1 MASMRDPAD
10 IPVVCPSCHA
20 AALAKVVGI
29 STYSVVEANVVGRYT
44 YAACSRCDNPMI
56 FHQDWEQWDDEYEI
70 PAPRIIY
77 PSDTKVFGGQIPT
90 PVRIAFEE
98 AETCFKAGA
107 HTASPLMCRRCLEA
121 IAHDQNATGNGLIGK
136 IKDLESKGIITKD
149 FVDWFDMLRQVGN
162 QAAHDVN
169 AAVGLSDAKD
179 TLDFTHAI
187 LEFIYTYRQRFD
199 EFRNRRAKAANI
211 AASPTISP

>member
-1 MASMRDPAD
+1 MTSPAD

-20 AALAKVVGI
+20 AALANVAGM
-29 STYSVVEANVVGRYT
+29 SFYRFDEADIVGRYT
-44 YAACSRCDNPMI
+44 YAACSKCDHPII
-56 FHQDWEQWDDEYEI
+56 FQQEWESWDDEYEI
-70 PAPRIIY
+70 PAPRVIY
-77 PSDTKVFGGQIPT
+77 PSDTKVFGGQIPA
-90 PVRIAFEE
+90 PVKIAFEE

-136 IKDLESKGIITKD
+136 IKNLESKGVITKD

-162 QAAHDVN
+162 QAAHDVT
-169 AAVGLSDAKD
+169 APVSLSDAKD

-199 EFRNRRAKAANI
+199 EFRNRRAKVANI
-211 AASPTISP
+211 VASTTSAP